1 MNVFFKW
8 LEARVDSFPQITP
21 QMPAKTTWG
30 FIRFYA
36 RPFYP
41 LLICGFMLS
50 VVIAII
56 EVRVFSFLGLG
67 AALIGLGYVYRR
79 FGFDKK

>member
-1 MNVFFKW
+1 MNLFFNW
-8 LEARVDSFPQITP
+8 LERRVDTFPQITP

-41 LLICGFMLS
+41 LLIVGFMLS
-50 VVIAII
+50 VLIAII
-56 EVRVFSFLGLG
+56 EVRVFSFLGTIVDTLSS
-67 AALIGLGYVYRR
+67 ATPET
-79 FGFDKK
+79 FWC